1 MGGIEVTDLALDG
14 EDLLVLPVFML
25 GSLGQLGFLSVS
37 LAGISLSTV
46 LYSFSADGYTSQIS
60 IGLMLSVLAIG
71 YVLWTNDLGWRGWS
85 AMQIWLVI
93 VVVWLVVSPPFV
105 PLMKT
110 LLMGS
115 TWGGFV
121 AFVLQT
127 VGFST
132 LSYLG

>member
-1 MGGIEVTDLALDG
+1 MTDLALDG
-14 EDLLVLPVFML
+14 EDLIALPIFMI
-25 GSLGQLGFLSVS
+25 GSMGQLGFLSLSV
-37 LAGISLSTV
+37 AGISLADV
-46 LYSFSADGYTSQIS
+46 LYSFSADGYTTQIS
-60 IGLMLSVLAIG
+60 LGLVLSISALG

-93 VVVWLVVSPPFV
+93 AVVWLVLSPPFV
-105 PLMKT
+105 PIMST

-115 TWGGFV
+115 EWGAFG

-127 VGFST
+127 IGFST